1 MSKHPEVLWAQ
12 RSSETAEEK
21 VSTPPTS
28 DFKHTHS
35 PLNLLRRHLLCVPNL
50 ECSIRDN
57 QPSRYCR
64 IVSSVRAQ
72 AYRTLFQGSG
82 RVCHCTLYS
91 NPSHSLLGFITP
103 RAGES
108 STYEFN
114 IDLYKEIIPEVLFA
128 IAPLPV

>member
-12 RSSETAEEK
+12 RSSETAEDK

-28 DFKHTHS
+28 DFKHTYL
-35 PLNLLRRHLLCVPNL
+35 PLNSLRRLLCVPDL
-50 ECSIRDN
+50 ECFIRDS

-64 IVSSVRAQ
+64 IVPSVRAQ
-72 AYRTLFQGSG
+72 AYRTRLQGPG
-82 RVCHCTLYS
+82 GVCHCALYS
-91 NPSHSLLGFITP
+91 NLSHSFLGFITP

-128 IAPLPV
+128 FTCLSP